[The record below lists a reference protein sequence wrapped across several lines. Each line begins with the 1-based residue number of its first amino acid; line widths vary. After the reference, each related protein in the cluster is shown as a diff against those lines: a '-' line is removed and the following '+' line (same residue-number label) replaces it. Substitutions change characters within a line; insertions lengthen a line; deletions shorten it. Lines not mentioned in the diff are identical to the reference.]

1 VQMYIEQPW
10 GIACYAHF
18 CRLTYNSYHA
28 LSCEINAPLKRQTW
42 LQFISIQWMVYHFI
56 WNFTHSGE
64 NFPAW
69 EVGLQKKGAYYEGIV
84 EDVDGMILCHKQ
96 MKVTT

>member
-1 VQMYIEQPW
+1 
-10 GIACYAHF
+10 
-18 CRLTYNSYHA
+18 
-28 LSCEINAPLKRQTW
+28 
-42 LQFISIQWMVYHFI
+42 MVYHFI